1 MLFGTLTVGLLIL
14 AVVFCIA
21 GRLVRQYAYH
31 AGQGFG
37 LGAANVPH
45 LFHKIPWTVVW
56 LLGGVFSIVG
66 TVLVIL
72 AVGIGREIR
81 FFIIWAVVLG
91 FGRLLGDVIFYRLFR
106 NDMEYAY
113 RKLDQSESEVQARV
127 EELLKEYSAA
137 TPREEKDEHEE

>member
-1 MLFGTLTVGLLIL
+1 MLFWTLTVGLLVL
-14 AVVFCIA
+14 AVAFCVA

-37 LGAANVPH
+37 CGAANVPH
-45 LFHKIPWTVVW
+45 LFHKIPWPMVW
-56 LLGGVFSIVG
+56 FLGGVFSIIG
-66 TVLVIL
+66 TVFVVLS
-72 AVGIGREIR
+72 VGIGREIR

-113 RKLDQSESEVQARV
+113 LKLDSFDEVQARV
-127 EELLKEYSAA
+127 EELLKEYHGTNPES
-137 TPREEKDEHEE
+137 PKNEQEE